1 MVSSLL
7 LCWQARLTG
16 CMPHACYV
24 ATCSR
29 AFLLCALFKL
39 LVGLVHKSFFTAALG
54 PQFSIAAPGILNST
68 RPGRSAHTTEQEA
81 CTISAWRCTS
91 ASGRRVWRMQDIE
104 AQDQKSCDT
113 DEGGCGERNS
123 IQHLLDGAPPRVFT
137 MQLAWESHC
146 ESADA
151 IRDTLSA
158 VQEVPPE
165 PPT

>member
-1 MVSSLL
+1 MPFFMTMVPPLAPWGGLAPSANNRGVNPVKCRVDWEGGCISVWQELCRGNLAEAIYRGEMVSSLL

-91 ASGRRVWRMQDIE
+91 ASG
-104 AQDQKSCDT
+104 
-113 DEGGCGERNS
+113 
-123 IQHLLDGAPPRVFT
+123 
-137 MQLAWESHC
+137 
-146 ESADA
+146 
-151 IRDTLSA
+151 
-158 VQEVPPE
+158 
-165 PPT
+165 